1 MKKIF
6 LTLITALITI
16 LSLSAQNTYN
26 MVIEMN
32 DGTKINIGPNDIKNM
47 SFVDGNLTVSG
58 ESIDDI
64 KKEIAELKKV
74 VNEQKSCECS
84 NEIETLKKE
93 IANLN
98 TSEIIAMIN
107 VLQMQIKSLTD
118 EVAALKGNGG
128 NNDSQGGGNDD
139 QDDGTDD
146 QGDESDNQGGN
157 QGNVVNPSDM
167 VGIWLQYH
175 EEYNTRYY
183 DGIKLDANGEARFYE
198 WNLGDTM
205 DWNKLRAG
213 KWYVNDNVLTF
224 IDPNGKVVYS
234 SSFTLSNDGKTLT
247 LTGYYGSFT
256 KQ

>member
-16 LSLSAQNTYN
+16 LSISAQNTYN

-47 SFVDGNLTVSG
+47 SFMDGNLTVSG

-64 KKEIAELKKV
+64 KKEIAELKKKV
-74 VNEQKSCECS
+74 DEQKSCECS
-84 NEIETLKKE
+84 NEIATLKQE

-98 TSEIIAMIN
+98 TSDIIAMIN

-139 QDDGTDD
+139 QG
-146 QGDESDNQGGN
+146 GGSDNQGGN
-157 QGNVVNPSDM
+157 QGNVVNPSEL
-167 VGIWLQYH
+167 VGIWTQ
-175 EEYNTRYY
+175 Y
-183 DGIKLDANGEARFYE
+183 DGGYRGFKLDANGDARYYE
-198 WNLGDTM
+198 WAPGYTV
-205 DWNKLRAG
+205 DWNSSKLRVG

>member
-6 LTLITALITI
+6 LSLITALITI
-16 LSLSAQNTYN
+16 LSISAQNTYN

-47 SFVDGNLTVSG
+47 SFMDGNLTVSG

-64 KKEIAELKKV
+64 KKEIAELKKKV
-74 VNEQKSCECS
+74 DEQKSCECS

-139 QDDGTDD
+139 QG
-146 QGDESDNQGGN
+146 GGSDNQGGN
-157 QGNVVNPSDM
+157 SGNDDNPSEL
-167 VGIWLQYH
+167 VGIWTQ
-175 EEYNTRYY
+175 RV
-183 DGIKLDANGEARFYE
+183 DGGGYIGFKLDANGEGRYWE
-198 WNLGDTM
+198 WRSDETP
-205 DWNKLRAG
+205 DWNRIRAG
-213 KWYVNDNVLTF
+213 KWYVNDNVLTV
-224 IDPNGKVVYS
+224 INPIGEVEDSLP
-234 SSFTLSNDGKTLT
+234 FTLSSDGKTLT
-247 LTGYYGSFT
+247 LAKIWGKDVFI

>member
-47 SFVDGNLTVSG
+47 SFVDGNLTISG

-64 KKEIAELKKV
+64 KKEIAELKKE

-107 VLQMQIKSLTD
+107 VLQMQIKSLAD
-118 EVAALKGNGG
+118 EVASIKENGG
-128 NNDSQGGGNDD
+128 NNDSQGGDNDGQGGGSQDQGGNSGNDD
-139 QDDGTDD
+139 STLD
-146 QGDESDNQGGN
+146 SRL
-157 QGNVVNPSDM
+157 
-167 VGIWLQYH
+167 VGIWYEQDGEYIH
-175 EEYNTRYY
+175 GFCFEADRTGWKGEWRIGSQEEHKARTWEVQGNRLLIYR
-183 DGIKLDANGEARFYE
+183 DGDLSDDFIYSISADGTILSLTETQDGRPRGNYIK
-198 WNLGDTM
+198 
-205 DWNKLRAG
+205 
-213 KWYVNDNVLTF
+213 
-224 IDPNGKVVYS
+224 
-234 SSFTLSNDGKTLT
+234 
-247 LTGYYGSFT
+247 
-256 KQ
+256 Q